1 MIFMRVQREFLASAR
16 QIRNKLLLKVIVI
29 MVESVKKILGRN
41 SSLLDLR
48 NVPENWFESR
58 ITGKRFIVR
67 VSRVA

>member
-16 QIRNKLLLKVIVI
+16 QIRSRLLLKVIVI

-48 NVPENWFESR
+48 NVPS
-58 ITGKRFIVR
+58 KLVR
-67 VSRVA
+67 VADYR